1 MKSTSSKNLLQK
13 RKIPNEISGSSE
25 DLQPKPTEANLDQHL
40 VISEGKMY
48 YLHTQNSQSNN
59 KECKRRK
66 GSLTE
71 ARVKAAAAND
81 ANLKH
86 RKKPSNFDV
95 NVFQIDNM
103 NHESLDQQFYY
114 QIPTHQLNSNQSSEP
129 LLTNKISA

>member
-25 DLQPKPTEANLDQHL
+25 DLQPKPTEANLDQQL

-66 GSLTE
+66 SSLTE
-71 ARVKAAAAND
+71 ARVKAAGAND

-95 NVFQIDNM
+95 NVFQIDNI

-114 QIPTHQLNSNQSSEP
+114 QIPTQ
-129 LLTNKISA
+129 